1 MRENKHIN
9 PNKEKELT
17 VLRKTNP
24 NLVKLMRENI
34 DWIEPSPECEEKMLN
49 LAHKHKEKLAKEEN
63 LNNSDWLRWLQP
75 IITPIRDLRKLF
87 GLDGFLVDNLRVA
100 GATLVIVSLIGG
112 LSYLMYYQYKNTR
125 YTNQGLIV
133 DHQIPATSTTSTP
146 VPTPIPSPEVTPAL
160 NTANDNSNKLNTNS
174 GNENNHI
181 TKNQKQPNKTEKPK
195 SNPLNGTI
203 DDNQVAHNTK
213 PKDFITE
220 DTSNSTREI
229 EKVKKGVTLS
239 EVKTIYIA
247 SFGDEEKDKDLRNAI
262 ISKFSSDSR
271 FKLLKP
277 IDMVKN
283 KADAVLKKKDSF
295 LRLTDGVNGKIL
307 WEKELKDSMSSF
319 FEESAR
325 EIFDELT
332 RESH

>member
-1 MRENKHIN
+1 MTKNDQKNEEDFFDLKVID
-9 PNKEKELT
+9 PAFVEAVKQSYKEQQLE
-17 VLRKTNP
+17 P
-24 NLVKLMRENI
+24 NLEVR
-34 DWIEPSPECEEKMLN
+34 
-49 LAHKHKEKLAKEEN
+49 EKLFEMAKDYKKRAIKEGT
-63 LNNSDWLRWLQP
+63 LNNSDWLRLLEP

-87 GLDGFLVDNLRVA
+87 GLDGFSISSLRVA
-100 GATLVIVSLIGG
+100 AMVVIVSVVGG
-112 LSYLMYYQYKNTR
+112 LSYVVYSQYQNIGHPKP
-125 YTNQGLIV
+125 GLIV
-133 DHQIPATSTTSTP
+133 DHQIPATSTNSTP
-146 VPTPIPSPEVTPAL
+146 VPSPIPNPGVTPTPNAGG
-160 NTANDNSNKLNTNS
+160 NRNND
-174 GNENNHI
+174 I
-181 TKNQKQPNKTEKPK
+181 IKNQKQPNKTKKPK

-229 EKVKKGVTLS
+229 EKVKKDVTLS

-247 SFGDEEKDKDLRNAI
+247 SFGDEEKDKDLRKAI

-283 KADAVLKKKDSF
+283 KADAVLKKKNGF

-307 WEKELKDSMSSF
+307 WEKELKDSMSSS